1 MLSKEKRAL
10 VAEIM
15 RRGGTLLA
23 EPCPK
28 CGGIMIKYK
37 GKTFC
42 PNCDNINSLEELE
55 GKTESKPTDL
65 QEINELILKRLLS
78 VLKQQT
84 DDEKVSIV
92 ALNYLNALKI
102 LKEMQTKN
110 ER

>member
-28 CGGIMIKYK
+28 CGGIMLKYK

-42 PNCDNINSLEELE
+42 PNCDNIKSIEELE
-55 GKTESKPTDL
+55 GKSETKPTDL
-65 QEINELILKRLLS
+65 QEIDDLLLRRLLN
-78 VLKQQT
+78 VLKQQP
-84 DDEKVSIV
+84 DDEKTSIIV
-92 ALNYLNALKI
+92 LNYINALKT
-102 LKEMQTKN
+102 LREMKNKN
-110 ER
+110 ES

>member
-10 VAEIM
+10 VAEVM

-28 CGGIMIKYK
+28 CGGIMLKYK

-42 PNCDNINSLEELE
+42 PNCDNVNSIEELE
-55 GKTESKPTDL
+55 GASETKPSGL
-65 QEINELILKRLLS
+65 QEIDDLILKRLLN

-84 DDEKVSIV
+84 DDEKTSIIT
-92 ALNYLNALKI
+92 LNYINALKV
-102 LKEMQTKN
+102 LREMKTKN
-110 ER
+110 EG